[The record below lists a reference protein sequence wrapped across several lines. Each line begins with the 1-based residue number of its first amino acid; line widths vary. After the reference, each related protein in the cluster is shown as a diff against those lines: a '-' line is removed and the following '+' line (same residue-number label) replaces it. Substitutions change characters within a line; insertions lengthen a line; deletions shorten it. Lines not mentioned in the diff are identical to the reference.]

1 MTDTKQNNGD
11 PASDTTETRP
21 KTLSKKERRLKTL
34 FAAIVMLIPFSV
46 FMYMIFGGE
55 KKPSEPDAVDGYNVS
70 VPDGRSEPIIADKR
84 QAYERTE
91 PQSRTKSTAQNP
103 FLLLEGRKNETAAAD
118 GGENNIEK
126 SQTAYR
132 TAARQVENFY
142 REPPRRT
149 AETDSLRRQIALLTA
164 QLEERPEKQRIDPL
178 EVVERSYALA
188 SKYMDRPQESIVELA
203 AENRSAEAVCQ
214 VPDNVV
220 SSLPQFHADTL
231 PIEDTVRD
239 CNRSFYTA
247 VSTTNRSV
255 HRGIRAC
262 VAGEQTITNGSRI
275 RLRLLEAMSAGGKLI
290 PARSEL
296 FGTAS
301 IVGQRLSIAV
311 TSIEKDGDIVSV
323 DLAAHDMDG
332 QLGLYIP
339 NSTERTAAKEAAAAI
354 GGAFGSGISFARSA
368 GQQIAMDVVRGTMA
382 GGSQYVA
389 SKLREAKA
397 FVKAD
402 YELLLIPKK

>member
-1 MTDTKQNNGD
+1 MPDTKRNNGD
-11 PASDTTETRP
+11 AASDTTETRP

-34 FAAIVMLIPFSV
+34 FAAIVMLIPFSA
-46 FMYMIFGGE
+46 FMYMIFGNGKE
-55 KKPSEPDAVDGYNVS
+55 TSGPDAVDGYNVS

-91 PQSRTKSTAQNP
+91 PQSRTKSTVQNP
-103 FLLLEGRKNETAAAD
+103 FLLLEGRKNETAVENGA
-118 GGENNIEK
+118 ENNLEK

-132 TAARQVENFY
+132 TATRQVENFY

-149 AETDSLRRQIALLTA
+149 AEADSLRRQVALLTA

-188 SKYMDRPQESIVELA
+188 SKYMDRPQESIAPA
-203 AENRSAEAVCQ
+203 AEGPSVEAICQ
-214 VPDNVV
+214 ISENVV
-220 SSLPQFHADTL
+220 SSLPQSLADTVAL
-231 PIEDTVRD
+231 EDSARL

-247 VSTTNRSV
+247 VGTTSRST

-275 RLRLLEAMSAGGKLI
+275 RLRLLEAMSAGGKPI
-290 PARSEL
+290 PAHTEL

-301 IVGQRLSIAV
+301 IVGQRLNIAV

>member
-1 MTDTKQNNGD
+1 MADTKQNNGGA
-11 PASDTTETRP
+11 ASDTTETRP

-34 FAAIVMLIPFSV
+34 LATIVMLIPFSV

-55 KKPSEPDAVDGYNVS
+55 KKPSEPDTVDGYNAT

-91 PQSRTKSTAQNP
+91 PQSRNKSAAQNP
-103 FLLLEGRKNETAAAD
+103 FLLLEGKKSETTVAD
-118 GGENNIEK
+118 GGEDNLEK

-132 TAARQVENFY
+132 TATRQVENFY
-142 REPPRRT
+142 REPSRKT
-149 AETDSLRRQIALLTA
+149 AETDSLRRQVALLTA
-164 QLEERPEKQRIDPL
+164 QLEKHTETQRVDPL

-188 SKYMDRPQESIVELA
+188 SKYMDRPKESIVEPA

-214 VPDNVV
+214 VPDDVV
-220 SSLPQFHADTL
+220 SSLPQPLADTVA
-231 PIEDTVRD
+231 IEDSARC
-239 CNRSFYTA
+239 CNRTFYTA
-247 VSTTNRSV
+247 VGATDRSV

-262 VAGEQTITNGSRI
+262 VAGDQTITNGSRI
-275 RLRLLEAMSAGGKLI
+275 RLRLLEAMSAGGKLL
-290 PARSEL
+290 PARTEL

-332 QLGLYIP
+332 QLGLYVP
-339 NSTERTAAKEAAAAI
+339 NSTERTAAKETAAAI
-354 GGAFGSGISFARSA
+354 GGAFGSGISFARNA